1 MHTRVIK
8 SNARAISKRERQ
20 LLPVQSEGGK
30 TLVKRTNKA
39 LMFLSLMLVAMM
51 ASACSM
57 NRVLPEAADEEAMM
71 VEVRGAIADA
81 VPGKTFDL
89 GVDVTENGVVTLTGE
104 VDSASDRDA
113 IVTRVGQVKGVRSVN
128 ASGLRART

>member
-1 MHTRVIK
+1 
-8 SNARAISKRERQ
+8 
-20 LLPVQSEGGK
+20 
-30 TLVKRTNKA
+30 VKKTNKA
-39 LMFLSLMLVAMM
+39 LLILSVMLVAMM

-57 NRVLPEAADEEAMM
+57 NKVLPEAADEEAMM

-128 ASGLRART
+128 ASGLRVRM